1 MRLWCGVKVCEE
13 NASRLKIVGTAI
25 KECIDRKHPEWSQLP
40 QSSIPNT
47 NEGILYCEAKSYA
60 AS

>member
-13 NASRLKIVGTAI
+13 NASRLKIVGTAM
-25 KECIDRKHPEWSQLP
+25 KEYLDKKHPEWSKLP

-47 NEGILYCEAKSYA
+47 FEGNLYCEATSYA
-60 AS
+60 TS